1 MSAERFTLDTNI
13 LVYAADSAA
22 GDRHEQAY
30 ELILR
35 AARRDCILTVQ
46 ALAEF
51 YSVVTRKGLAGQ
63 SEADAQVRDWRSLF
77 PVIAADSEAL
87 VQAIDLS
94 RRRRLSFWDAMLIT
108 AAAAAGCRYVLSE
121 NMHGGGRFAGVLV
134 LSPFAPDALQGKV
147 GRLLGIGA
155 D

>member
-13 LVYAADSAA
+13 LVYAADATA

-30 ELILR
+30 ELMLR

-51 YSVVTRKGLAGQ
+51 YSVVTRKGLAGHA
-63 SEADAQVRDWRSLF
+63 EAEAQVRDWRSIF
-77 PVIAADSEAL
+77 PATAADSDAL
-87 VQAIDLS
+87 VQAIGLS
-94 RRRRLSFWDAMLIT
+94 HSRRLSFWDAMLVT

-121 NMHGGGRFAGVLV
+121 NMHGGGRFAGVTV
-134 LSPFAPDALQGKV
+134 LSPFAPNALQGKV
-147 GRLLGIGA
+147 GRLLGLGA